1 MKKNIQ
7 INLYGTLYNIDEDAY
22 QLLENYLESMKR
34 YFSRQEGGAEIA
46 DDIEH
51 RVAELLWA
59 RKEKGMEAVSND
71 IIREIIAQIGNPEE
85 IAPEETSFQEENEP
99 GKENHSG
106 REESSASEDWQ
117 TAFEKAADGAQKT
130 VQDAYDKLRN
140 NTEGKKLFR
149 NPNDKVLGGV
159 CSGLA
164 QYFGGD
170 VVLWRVILAA
180 LFVLKGFGL
189 ILYIILWIVLPYPIT
204 PEDYLRMKGVKVT
217 PENLNSQI
225 LQENPNP
232 LQKQNSVW
240 VKILFALFVI
250 FVCVPAAIAIMGAVI
265 TTIAGVSGGFIGGV
279 MGMIGSIIGALFSI
293 MGDVLGNLWGPICS
307 SNMSHVIINGNVF
320 SGPLFISGIA
330 MLVIAFVLIIYS
342 IIHCLRANSKPLSLG
357 ACILIGL
364 TILACIILGSYNL
377 HVAIA

>member
-1 MKKNIQ
+1 M
-7 INLYGTLYNIDEDAY
+7 
-22 QLLENYLESMKR
+22 
-34 YFSRQEGGAEIA
+34 
-46 DDIEH
+46 
-51 RVAELLWA
+51 
-59 RKEKGMEAVSND
+59 
-71 IIREIIAQIGNPEE
+71 
-85 IAPEETSFQEENEP
+85 
-99 GKENHSG
+99 
-106 REESSASEDWQ
+106 
-117 TAFEKAADGAQKT
+117 
-130 VQDAYDKLRN
+130 
-140 NTEGKKLFR
+140 
-149 NPNDKVLGGV
+149 
-159 CSGLA
+159 
-164 QYFGGD
+164 
-170 VVLWRVILAA
+170 LWRVILAA

-240 VKILFALFVI
+240 VKILFALLVI
-250 FVCVPAAIAIMGAVI
+250 FICVPAAIAIVGAVI

-293 MGDVLGNLWGPICS
+293 MGDVLGNLWGPICG
-307 SNMSHVIINGNVF
+307 SNMSHVIIKGNVF

-342 IIHCLRANSKPLSLG
+342 IIHCLRANSKPLSWG